1 MTPLEAINLLDS
13 PLDGISHESDID
25 NIEYDMQDVV
35 EAIQCLIDTGTIYHL
50 QGSYQRLAQDMLD
63 EGLVTSLFNHI

>member
-13 PLDGISHESDID
+13 PLDGISHESD
-25 NIEYDMQDVV
+25 MQHVV

-50 QGSYQRLAQDMLD
+50 QGSYQRLAQDMF
-63 EGLVTSLFNHI
+63 EAGIVTIPESTPL

>member
-13 PLDGISHESDID
+13 PLDGISHES
-25 NIEYDMQDVV
+25 DMQDVV

>member
-35 EAIQCLIDTGTIYHL
+35 EAVQCLIDTGTIYHL
-50 QGSYQRLAQDMLD
+50 QGYYQRLAQDMLND
-63 EGLVTSLFNHI
+63 GLVHMP